1 MAKLIPARGAQ
12 YPLVAEYTFNF
23 DDTVVNASGATVDF
37 GKTNTAATTID
48 LAPLP
53 QGAVVIAGEMVTL
66 TAFDA
71 ATYNVTVGDATD
83 PDRYLTTTDKKGTG
97 RTALV
102 PTGFVSTGEKLQLV
116 FTAADACTTG
126 KATVRVTYVLNG
138 RTNEVFI

>member
-23 DDTVVNASGATVDF
+23 DDTVVNTSGVTVDF

-48 LAPLP
+48 IAPLP
-53 QGAVVIAGEMVTL
+53 LGAVVIGGEVVTT

-71 ATYNVTVGDATD
+71 ATYNVTVGDATTAN
-83 PDRYLTTTDKKGTG
+83 RYLGSTDKKGTG

-102 PTGFVSTGEKLQLV
+102 PTGFVSTGEKLQLT
-116 FTAADACTTG
+116 FTPADACTAG
-126 KATVRVTYVLNG
+126 KATVRVMYVINA
-138 RTNEVFI
+138 RVKEVFI